1 MFFGPFGF
9 VFGHLLLPDDNNG
22 VEYDDESID
31 DTSSLDE
38 YENEVQS
45 IEHFYQRFN
54 QQYNDCPVFF
64 MGSLQEAC
72 QAAFNAST
80 IKDRRPVLVYI
91 HHDKSSYS
99 DTFFSNIFC
108 SDSIIEC
115 LLENYIVWPWDI
127 TYESN
132 RNILKKIWEEI
143 FSDQFAIIFSYQR
156 CPMLIGIMPRPAG
169 KKGWLISSEYKLESI
184 LEWNMLTRT
193 QEKLNRETL
202 KNELIIFK
210 KEFDDNEQ
218 NLSFNFIRKTG
229 FCWDIILYIAQY
241 LSVNDSVN
249 VFTSDILPFLHRYKV
264 RLHLS
269 EPSDEFNKLILRT
282 INPEQIISLC
292 LKTVRFWPMI
302 DLSSLSVFTQVI
314 SLTLFNPLRIE
325 QINEYEQYFPKLYYL
340 TLHYDDE
347 VDLYLLNTNINKF
360 SKPIKRLKILCR
372 RVICSHCYQN
382 ILEITNT
389 NSTIEYFELDIAQF
403 LLGSM
408 NSCDKHRK
416 SCLLPTLI
424 KLITNITNIRHIR
437 LITNKHGLNQLLY
450 EDEWKNLVNSCH
462 NLKTLT
468 FEMTENILQN
478 NQLSKKLLKIQNTIH
493 YFGKTIKFRF
503 ICV

>member
-1 MFFGPFGF
+1 MADLESDFTTEFKHI
-9 VFGHLLLPDDNNG
+9 VTIDNNG

-54 QQYNDCPVFF
+54 QQYNGCPVFF

-72 QAAFNAST
+72 QTAFNAST

-156 CPMLIGIMPRPAG
+156 CPMLIGIMRRPAG
-169 KKGWLISSEYKLESI
+169 KKGWLISSEYKVESI

-249 VFTSDILPFLHRYKV
+249 
-264 RLHLS
+264 
-269 EPSDEFNKLILRT
+269 
-282 INPEQIISLC
+282 
-292 LKTVRFWPMI
+292 
-302 DLSSLSVFTQVI
+302 
-314 SLTLFNPLRIE
+314 
-325 QINEYEQYFPKLYYL
+325 
-340 TLHYDDE
+340 
-347 VDLYLLNTNINKF
+347 
-360 SKPIKRLKILCR
+360 
-372 RVICSHCYQN
+372 
-382 ILEITNT
+382 
-389 NSTIEYFELDIAQF
+389 F

-478 NQLSKKLLKIQNTIH
+478 NQLSEKLLKIQNTIH